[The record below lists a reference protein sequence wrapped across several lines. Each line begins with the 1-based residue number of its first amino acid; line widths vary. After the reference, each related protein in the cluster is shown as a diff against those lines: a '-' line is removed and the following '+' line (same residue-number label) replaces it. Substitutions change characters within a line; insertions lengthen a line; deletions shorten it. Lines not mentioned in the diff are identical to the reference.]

1 MEEFHEDKTR
11 LSELL
16 PCSEALIFPKRSSTS
31 EEEVVEGE
39 EGGDSDF
46 VVEVVVLL
54 ALQKQKKKRRKSNK
68 DMGMWR
74 EKGFRNAMT

>member
-1 MEEFHEDKTR
+1 M
-11 LSELL
+11 
-16 PCSEALIFPKRSSTS
+16 
-31 EEEVVEGE
+31 EGE

-54 ALQKQKKKRRKSNK
+54 ALQKQKKKRKKNNK